1 MRTIMRCIGTYPL
14 SPSAANKDFAEM
26 SKYLEAIAE
35 SLIDE
40 LNGAAGC
47 SDHRIVGYAANVDF
61 WVAEIGHCIAALDGF
76 PQRQALFAD
85 AVIQAA
91 KGIREAEIQTA
102 QRLGASSDPT
112 QLLYGEASN
121 SSQPER
127 YLENIATLRIRLIE
141 AARKF
146 LGRMRS
152 EDLISLEK
160 WRAVKEQLPFV

>member
-1 MRTIMRCIGTYPL
+1 
-14 SPSAANKDFAEM
+14 M
-26 SKYLEAIAE
+26 SKYLEAISE
-35 SLIDE
+35 SLIDV

-47 SDHRIVGYAANVDF
+47 PDHRIVGYVANLDF
-61 WVAEIGHCIAALDGF
+61 WVAEIGHCIVALDGF

-85 AVIQAA
+85 AVNQAA

-102 QRLGASSDPT
+102 QRLGVSFDAT

-127 YLENIATLRIRLIE
+127 YLENIATLRARLIE

-146 LGRMRS
+146 LGRMRN
-152 EDLISLEK
+152 EELISLEK
-160 WRAVKEQLPFV
+160 WRAVKEQPPFL